1 MAMSQMQQ
9 MNGMGAPPMMPAQGG
24 KKKTFEAELNN
35 IKMSKHE
42 FAFMDSDDIFLERN
56 S

>member
-1 MAMSQMQQ
+1 MSQMSQ
-9 MNGMGAPPMMPAQGG
+9 MNSMGAPPMMPAQGG
-24 KKKTFEAELNN
+24 KKKLFEAELNN

-42 FAFMDSDDIFLERN
+42 FAFMDADETFIQRN